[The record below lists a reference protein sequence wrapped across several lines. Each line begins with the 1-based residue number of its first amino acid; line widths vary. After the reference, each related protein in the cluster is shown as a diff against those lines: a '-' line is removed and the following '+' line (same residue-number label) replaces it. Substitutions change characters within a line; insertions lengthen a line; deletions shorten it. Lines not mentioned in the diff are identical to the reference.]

1 MLLAKTAVSRGI
13 KGATMNVCTNTM
25 KAAAQIVGSIHRGM
39 LVVMDSLLCL
49 LLQWRHLEHS

>member
-1 MLLAKTAVSRGI
+1 
-13 KGATMNVCTNTM
+13 MNVCTNTM